1 MKFHGIKHKLSNL
14 GVHLGN
20 KLLDGNTLLLSLS
33 SSIFQIKKNKVELG
47 FNRHCRWI
55 RGILRGVLTTEPKAP
70 HLKVLPEQCHQN

>member
-1 MKFHGIKHKLSNL
+1 MKLRGIKEKLSNL

-47 FNRHCRWI
+47 FESS
-55 RGILRGVLTTEPKAP
+55 L
-70 HLKVLPEQCHQN
+70 